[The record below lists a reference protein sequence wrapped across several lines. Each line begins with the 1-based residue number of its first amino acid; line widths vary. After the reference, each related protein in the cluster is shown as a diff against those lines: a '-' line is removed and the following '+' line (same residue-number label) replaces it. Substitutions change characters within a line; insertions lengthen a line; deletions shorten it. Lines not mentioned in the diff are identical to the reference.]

1 MAKVQNI
8 LHGKWEHDAGLGRH
22 RCSRNIYFFGPPL
35 RPFSVHKGSLPG
47 RNLHQAVFHRF
58 ARCVRGRARNHDDN
72 YARISFGS
80 TRAIIPQVRQ
90 LSFNTFITVYCVLN
104 GCPRE
109 MEIAL
114 LVSCPLSSPPGAA
127 GSLSKPGDGMMEV
140 VLRPKKV
147 T

>member
-8 LHGKWEHDAGLGRH
+8 FHGKWEHDAGLGRY

-35 RPFSVHKGSLPG
+35 RPISVHKGSPPG
-47 RNLHQAVFHRF
+47 RKFHQAVFHRF
-58 ARCVRGRARNHDDN
+58 TRCVRGRARNHDDN
-72 YARISFGS
+72 HARISFGA

-90 LSFNTFITVYCVLN
+90 LFFNTFITVYCVLN
-104 GCPRE
+104 GGPRE

-114 LVSCPLSSPPGAA
+114 LVSCLLFSPPGAA
-127 GSLSKPGDGMMEV
+127 ASLSKPGDGMMEL
-140 VLRPKKV
+140 VLSPKMG